1 MTLTI
6 NGVDITP
13 YVAFGGVAYQHSDID
28 APDSGRTMDAVM
40 HRGRVASKIRL
51 DITCRPLNVQET
63 KTVLSAISPE
73 WVTVS
78 FTDPMTATVITKTM
92 YSNNRKASYLIHRKN
107 SAQDLWMVEP
117 FPLIEK

>member
-6 NGVDITP
+6 NGVNIVP
-13 YVAFGGVAYQHSDID
+13 YIAYQGLKYQHSDID

-51 DITCRPLNVQET
+51 DVTCRPLNVADT
-63 KTVLSAISPE
+63 ARVLSAISPE
-73 WVTVS
+73 WVTVT
-78 FTDPMTATVITKTM
+78 FTDPMTATTTTKTM
-92 YSNNRKASYLIHRKN
+92 YSNNRTASFLIKRDN
-107 SAQDLWMVEP
+107 DANDLWMIEP